1 MIITLEEILKL
12 VVALLLGGTI
22 GLEREL
28 HHKAAGFR
36 TITLICLGATVFT
49 ILSIRIPSAGA
60 VASAIVTG
68 IGFLGAGVIMH
79 ETNRVTGLTTAATI
93 WLSAAIGMGIGA
105 GAYVLSISVTLAALL
120 IVRIFTYFEHHID
133 ELWEARQ
140 YEISMP
146 CEVLKPVVLAEAI
159 KKISAG
165 GVQLA
170 PDSRTDKFEHIQ
182 VYLQCCGLKGHL
194 IQKEKNAGHLE
205 YTLAV
210 SGSTRKQ
217 NTFVDLVLV
226 DPEILSIEW

>member
-1 MIITLEEILKL
+1 MTITTDEILKL
-12 VVALLLGGTI
+12 VVALLIGGTI

-36 TITLICLGATVFT
+36 TITLICLGATFFT

-60 VASAIVTG
+60 VAASIVTG

-105 GAYVLSISVTLAALL
+105 GAYVLSVSVTIAALL
-120 IVRIFTYFEHHID
+120 VVRLFSYIEHHID
-133 ELWEARQ
+133 TTWEARQ
-140 YEISMP
+140 YEISLP
-146 CEVLKPVVLAEAI
+146 CEVIKPIVQSKTAQKNSV
-159 KKISAG
+159 G
-165 GVQLA
+165 GGQRA
-170 PDSRTDKFEHIQ
+170 SDSRIDKVEQIQ
-182 VYLQCCGLKGHL
+182 VHLKNCGLKGHL
-194 IQKEKNAGHLE
+194 IQKEKNEGHLE
-205 YTLAV
+205 LTLAV

-217 NTFVDLVLV
+217 NAFVDLMLV